1 MATTFGGTRAPREP
15 TLSPMG
21 PLHGVK
27 VIELAGIGPGPY
39 ACMLLADLGA
49 EVLRLERG
57 DPDALPT
64 PTGETLNRG
73 RHSVALDLKSAAGR
87 DLVLDLCAQADVLI
101 EGFRPGVAER
111 LGVGP
116 DACLERNPRLVYGR
130 MTGYGQ
136 EGPLAQRAGH
146 DINYVAV
153 SGALWPI
160 GRRGEAPVPPMNLV
174 GDFGGGSMFLVMGVL
189 AALIEVARSGEGQV
203 VDAAMVDGS
212 ASLTSMLHSFLNRGY
227 WNETRGENLLDSGA
241 PFYDVYATSD
251 DQYMAVGAIEP
262 QFFAAL
268 VAGLSLAPETV
279 PGQFDRAQWPV
290 LRQQIG
296 DVFRTKTREEWTTIF
311 EHVDACVTP
320 VLSPREAAR
329 HRFNSEREVFLVS
342 GDDAEP
348 RPAPRF
354 SKTPPEL
361 TLVATA
367 PGAGTREGLLAWGI
381 SEAQLTHL
389 REAGAFG

>member
-1 MATTFGGTRAPREP
+1 
-15 TLSPMG
+15 MG

-39 ACMLLADLGA
+39 ACMLLADMGA

-57 DPDALPT
+57 DPDATPA

-73 RHSVALDLKSAAGR
+73 RHSVALNLKSPAGR
-87 DLVLDLCAQADVLI
+87 DLVLDLCAQADIFI

-116 DACLERNPRLVYGR
+116 AACLERNPRLVYGR

-136 EGPLAQRAGH
+136 DGPLAQRAGH
-146 DINYVAV
+146 DINYIAV

-160 GRRGEAPVPPMNLV
+160 GRRGQAPVPPMNLV
-174 GDFGGGSMFLVMGVL
+174 GDFGGGSTFLVMGVL

-227 WNETRGENLLDSGA
+227 WHEERGENLLDSGA
-241 PFYDVYATSD
+241 PFYDVYLTSD

-268 VAGLSLAPETV
+268 VAGLSLTLDALPE
-279 PGQFDRAQWPV
+279 QFDRSQWPV
-290 LRQQIG
+290 LRQHFAA
-296 DVFRTKTREEWTTIF
+296 VFRTKTREEWTTIF
-311 EHVDACVTP
+311 EPVDACVTP

-329 HRFNSEREVFLVS
+329 HRFNSERDVFRVD

-354 SKTPPEL
+354 SKTPSEL
-361 TLVATA
+361 TLVASV
-367 PGAGTREGLLAWGI
+367 PGSGTRDGLLAWGV
-381 SEAQLTHL
+381 SEIQLTQL
-389 REAGAFG
+389 REAGAFA

>member
-1 MATTFGGTRAPREP
+1 
-15 TLSPMG
+15 MG

-57 DPDALPT
+57 DPDAPAT

-73 RHSVALDLKSAAGR
+73 RHSVALDLKSPAGR

-116 DACLERNPRLVYGR
+116 AACLERNPRLVYGR

-189 AALIEVARSGEGQV
+189 AALIDVARSGEGQV

-212 ASLTSMLHSFLNRGY
+212 ASLTAMLHSFLNRGF
-227 WNETRGENLLDSGA
+227 WHETRGENLLDSGA

-268 VAGLSLAPETV
+268 VLGLSLTPETL
-279 PGQFDRAQWPV
+279 PEQFDRAKWPV
-290 LRQQIG
+290 LRQRIAE
-296 DVFRTKTREEWTTIF
+296 VFRTKTRDEWTTIF

-329 HRFNSEREVFLVS
+329 HRFNSEREVFLVD
-342 GDDAEP
+342 GDSAEP

-354 SKTPPEL
+354 SKTRPEL

-367 PGAGTREGLLAWGI
+367 PGAGTRDGLLAWGL
-381 SEAQLTHL
+381 SETQLTQL
-389 REAGAFG
+389 RAAGAFG